1 MLLAGCAYPLGGDR
15 PAPPA
20 RERWTCR
27 PAPEQA
33 IAAVDA
39 LIPQQGALV
48 AAQMVRV
55 TSPDGGYRN
64 YPNFVLA
71 ARFATLTDE
80 SEVGVWAMSS
90 AANYAPVYP
99 INLAA
104 MRLTAPNAGADSEF
118 LAEVAPMAEGPA
130 ALAVRDCAAGVG

>member
-1 MLLAGCAYPLGGDR
+1 M
-15 PAPPA
+15 
-20 RERWTCR
+20 
-27 PAPEQA
+27 
-33 IAAVDA
+33 DA